1 MKIFNKKIVINIG
14 DTDATGVIYFPRLF
28 EKCVIILEDFL
39 SFFNLQK
46 YVVTKEFLFPCVHA
60 EADFLEPIF
69 PYDSLDCSMQVVKLG
84 TTSVTFEYAFLNQNG
99 KLVAKAQVVHVC
111 IDGKTK
117 QKLELPEMFKASFKN

>member
-39 SFFNLQK
+39 STFHLQK
-46 YVVTKEFLFPCVHA
+46 YVLTKKFLFPCVHA

-69 PYDSLDCSMQVVKLG
+69 PYDSLESSMEVIKLG
-84 TTSVTFEYAFLNQNG
+84 TTSVTFSYLFKNQQG
-99 KLVAKAQVVHVC
+99 QLVAKAQATHVC
-111 IDGKTK
+111 IDGLTK
-117 QKLELPEMFKASFKN
+117 QKTELPELFKASFA